1 MQKFPRDVEE
11 VDGHGFNSMNFF
23 QGECSPVDRES
34 TFRYVSEEYDFHIV
48 QWNLSQIIVRM
59 TEINL

>member
-34 TFRYVSEEYDFHIV
+34 IFKYVSEEYDFHIV
-48 QWNLSQIIVRM
+48 Q
-59 TEINL
+59 